1 MAVVKRKREKRGKRG
16 EKHVWIAFVD
26 PCCGGCTAVLCT
38 LASFSLLHFNLSLF
52 CFVAL
57 CNATHCHTLCYC
69 EHLRFLSRSLSLP
82 SHAHTRT
89 HTHTH
94 CDMDLTSAFVSLL
107 LLLLL
112 LLLSLWC
119 AQPGYQ
125 QHWGRRSSGDCRGAE
140 EQQHAAGAW
149 VSAQC
154 VDLGWWMRLCLW

>member
-82 SHAHTRT
+82 SRTYTRV
-89 HTHTH
+89 H
-94 CDMDLTSAFVSLL
+94 CDTKPFHFQHLPPPLPIAPSFLPSVCICSL
-107 LLLLL
+107 
-112 LLLSLWC
+112 
-119 AQPGYQ
+119 QF
-125 QHWGRRSSGDCRGAE
+125 CRIGVDGARAIG
-140 EQQHAAGAW
+140 AA
-149 VSAQC
+149 VPKDRQFTLQLNRC
-154 VDLGWWMRLCLW
+154 VM

>member
-82 SHAHTRT
+82 SHAHT
-89 HTHTH
+89 HTHAHTLRH
-94 CDMDLTSAFVSLL
+94 GSDKRFCFST
-107 LLLLL
+107 
-112 LLLSLWC
+112 
-119 AQPGYQ
+119 
-125 QHWGRRSSGDCRGAE
+125 
-140 EQQHAAGAW
+140 AAAAAAAVVVVVCTAW
-149 VSAQC
+149 VSTT
-154 VDLGWWMRLCLW
+154 LGQKEQRRLQRH

>member
-82 SHAHTRT
+82 SRTYTRV
-89 HTHTH
+89 H
-94 CDMDLTSAFVSLL
+94 CDTKPFHFQHLPPPLPIAPSFLPSVCICSLQFCRIGVDGARAIGAAVPKDRQFRLL
-107 LLLLL
+107 L
-112 LLLSLWC
+112 WM
-119 AQPGYQ
+119 
-125 QHWGRRSSGDCRGAE
+125 
-140 EQQHAAGAW
+140 
-149 VSAQC
+149 C
-154 VDLGWWMRLCLW
+154 VM

>member
-94 CDMDLTSAFVSLL
+94 CDMDLTSAFCFSVAAAAAAADALVVVVCTAL
-107 LLLLL
+107 VATTLG
-112 LLLSLWC
+112 
-119 AQPGYQ
+119 QKEQ
-125 QHWGRRSSGDCRGAE
+125 RRLQR
-140 EQQHAAGAW
+140 
-149 VSAQC
+149 
-154 VDLGWWMRLCLW
+154 R